1 VQARA
6 DPEGYD
12 AGMMIETATQT
23 GPQTGADEATLTQLN
38 QQYVNAFLNSN
49 VEWYQEHVIDDFVCI
64 ESDGTMLDKASFLLD
79 TAKGP
84 GAVAAYRL
92 VTVRVRILG
101 ETAFIHAQ
109 GQATRTDGTQIH
121 SRYTDVWV
129 RQRGEWKAASAQI
142 TRIAG

>member
-12 AGMMIETATQT
+12 ACM
-23 GPQTGADEATLTQLN
+23 DEATLTQLN

-49 VEWYQEHVIDDFVCI
+49 VEWYQEHVTDDFVCI

-79 TAKGP
+79 AAKGP

-92 VTVRVRILG
+92 VTVRLRILG
-101 ETAFIHAQ
+101 DTAFIHAQ
-109 GQATRTDGTQIH
+109 GQATRTNGTQID

-142 TRIAG
+142 TRIAS